1 MLDIFAPME
10 PAVRKE
16 QRLAYRKF
24 LADRDGIADVQQRT
38 LSRREQSMSRFL
50 RPLAVGRELDRAL
63 FDAQYEE
70 FDPGRPTPREMLL
83 LITLVKVNAAEAF
96 GVNSTYERALRRAST
111 ERDDLELMLLIEESY
126 HTKILLSSARLY
138 GMEVQAP
145 YTPPTA
151 LRALIGGIAR
161 TPEFFSRPLTLASEV
176 FGTLSFLKLL
186 SAAGSVLKHDPE
198 LRDAVEERLTEV
210 LIDEIGHIAY
220 NRMCLGRTGLARARA
235 MLPLVARGLRN
246 AMPEFEALGI
256 ELSCEGAERVTTS
269 QGLPE
274 AVRRAA
280 FVA

>member
-1 MLDIFAPME
+1 MLDIFAPMKS
-10 PAVRKE
+10 AARQE

-24 LADRDGIADVQQRT
+24 LADRDGVADVQQRT
-38 LSRREQSMSRFL
+38 LSRREQSMTRWL
-50 RPLAVGRELDRAL
+50 RPLAVTRELDGAL
-63 FDAQYEE
+63 FDAQYEN
-70 FDPGRPTPREMLL
+70 FDPTRPTPPEMLL

-96 GVNSTYERALRRAST
+96 GVNSTYEQALRRATSKQ
-111 ERDDLELMLLIEESY
+111 DDLELILLIEESY
-126 HTKILLSSARLY
+126 HTKILLSTARLY
-138 GMEVQAP
+138 GMDVQSP

-161 TPEFFSRPLTLASEV
+161 TPEFLSRPLTLASEV

-186 SAAGSVLKHDPE
+186 RAAGSVLKHDPE

-220 NRMCLGRTGLARARA
+220 NRMCLGRTGLAQARA
-235 MLPLVARGLRN
+235 ILPLVARGLRN

-256 ELSCEGAERVTTS
+256 ELSCEGAEVVTTS
-269 QGLPE
+269 QSLPE
-274 AVRRAA
+274 EVRRAA